1 MWIVRFLRPASR
13 RAAGWAALAILA
25 SGCGGGDG
33 LERASVTGKVTL
45 DGKPLERGAI
55 QFIPTG
61 GDSRGAAWGEI
72 AAGSYTIPAADGP
85 APGAYDVA
93 IAPDV
98 EEGGAAPADPP
109 ALPGDPPPDAIDGPS
124 VTYTPSAPLKA
135 DVAASGP
142 NTFDFDLTTTAM
154 RRKPRR
160 R

>member
-1 MWIVRFLRPASR
+1 MRFLKPASR
-13 RAAGWAALAILA
+13 RAVALAACAILA
-25 SGCGGGDG
+25 GGCGGVD
-33 LERASVTGKVTL
+33 LERAPVSGKVTL
-45 DGKPLERGAI
+45 DGKPLERGSI
-55 QFIPTG
+55 QFIPKD

-72 AAGSYTIPAADGP
+72 AAGSYAILAADGP
-85 APGAYDVA
+85 APGSYDVA

-98 EEGGAAPADPP
+98 EAGGAAPSEPP
-109 ALPGDPPPDAIDGPS
+109 PLPGDPPPDAIDGPS

-135 DVAASGP
+135 DVAAGGP